1 MNRDLLYHYAA
12 TFTSVHDGDGTFLC
26 TFDYG
31 RNHFEH
37 NCEVRLGDVD
47 TPELYGARNET
58 KELHA
63 LHREAGHKVQRFVEE
78 MLLHKTFVIKPN
90 KDPKG
95 KYGRLLATIY
105 IKPTEAVFGISTLN
119 ALLVK
124 MGYAKPYH
132 GGKKSPWTKEELNQ
146 IIKDKR

>member
-1 MNRDLLYHYAA
+1 MDSRLYYYNA

-31 RNHFEH
+31 RNVFEH

-47 TPELYGARNET
+47 APELYGTRNES
-58 KELHA
+58 EALHT
-63 LHREAGHKVQRFVEE
+63 LHREAGHKVQAFVQK
-78 MLLHKTFVIKPN
+78 MLLDKTLVIKPN

-105 IKPTEAVFGISTLN
+105 IEPTEAVFECKTLN
-119 ALLVK
+119 ELLVK

-132 GGKKSPWTKEELNQ
+132 GGKKDPWTAEELNH
-146 IIKDKR
+146 IIKDNR